1 MQRRKTGKWQ
11 STWRLDRITLWNCCQ
26 TRSNCVHWIVT
37 TVRRPRPPRDKRAR
51 KKSPWSRALSYLGA
65 FVVLVACAVGWHMDR
80 HVLNPRTRASP
91 VVSNWDGTYTF
102 EPSQGVLTPSSVEE
116 ISAFFQANPA
126 AKVKVVV
133 RTTPNSALQPRTGL
147 GCRRCWIV
155 RHSVPVYRRLGAV
168 LVRGC
173 FVEKCRTGC

>member
-133 RTTPNSALQPRTGL
+133 RSAPQ
-147 GCRRCWIV
+147 
-155 RHSVPVYRRLGAV
+155 LGAPTAHRPRLPSLLDISAFV
-168 LVRGC
+168 SSVSSIGC
-173 FVEKCRTGC
+173 CARARLFCRKV